1 MNGWARATARHRRR
15 FRPTR
20 LFALAIAAC
29 CTATGASA
37 TPPASASAAVH
48 ATGTLQGASWR
59 IDIPAHWNHR
69 LVVFFHGTTDAP
81 VVFSPKDAVSPM
93 FDPILAGGYAVA
105 QSGYSEG
112 GWAIESGSRDT
123 ERLRRYFAARY
134 GTPRQTLLMGMSM
147 GGALIA
153 RAMEKQP
160 DVYAGA
166 LSLCGAVQ
174 PSDALLERGFALRAA
189 FDFYFPGLLGPLVP
203 VPRDYRPDSKTV
215 AKIQA
220 ALDASPEARRAL
232 LRWYGA
238 ADAKNLAAIIASV
251 TDDTRN
257 LQQRLHGNPFDNAD
271 LIYVGSG
278 DDYAL
283 NDGVRRYT
291 ADPRAAAWLSRWY
304 TPDGRLLHPL
314 LELHDV
320 RDPLVPANGVYQYA
334 LIVERAGHAANFVQQ
349 YVDHEGHCVFTPQQ
363 IGRAFHELTQWVDAG
378 PRPRPGKLPR

>member
-1 MNGWARATARHRRR
+1 MNAAPRATPRRRRR
-15 FRPTR
+15 FLQPC
-20 LFALAIAAC
+20 LIGLGIAAC
-29 CTATGASA
+29 CAAAGASTTA
-37 TPPASASAAVH
+37 PAPASAAVH
-48 ATGTLQGASWR
+48 ATGTLDGASWR
-59 IDIPAHWNHR
+59 IDIPARWNHR

-81 VVFSPKDAVSPM
+81 VVFSPEAAPSPM
-93 FDPILAGGYAVA
+93 FESILARGYAVI

-112 GWAIESGSRDT
+112 GWAIENGSRDT
-123 ERLRRYFAARY
+123 ERLRRYFMSHY
-134 GTPRQTLLMGMSM
+134 GAPRQTLLMGMSM
-147 GGALIA
+147 GGTLIA
-153 RAMEKQP
+153 LTTEKQP

-189 FDFYFPGLLGPLVP
+189 FDFYFPGALGPLVP
-203 VPRDYRPDSKTV
+203 VPRDYRPDDRTV
-215 AKIQA
+215 AKIRA
-220 ALDASPEARRAL
+220 ALDSSPQATRAL

-238 ADAKNLAAIIASV
+238 ADARNLAAIVASV

-257 LQQRLHGNPFDNAD
+257 LQRRLHGNPFDNAD

-334 LIVERAGHAANFVQQ
+334 LIVARAGHAANFVQQ
-349 YVDHEGHCVFTPQQ
+349 FVDHEGHCVFTPPQV
-363 IGRAFHELTQWVDAG
+363 GRAFGELVEWVDSG
-378 PRPRPGKLPR
+378 RRPRPGKLPQ